1 MPQIYNLPDDDR
13 FDQLKRRLRVRM
25 KEEMVDEKVRN
36 LVTDAYDRVLSSEN
50 VILSRPERIRLLR
63 ALLQDIF
70 DDLSKTL

>member
-1 MPQIYNLPDDDR
+1 
-13 FDQLKRRLRVRM
+13 
-25 KEEMVDEKVRN
+25 MVDEKVRN

-63 ALLQDIF
+63 ALLQDIL